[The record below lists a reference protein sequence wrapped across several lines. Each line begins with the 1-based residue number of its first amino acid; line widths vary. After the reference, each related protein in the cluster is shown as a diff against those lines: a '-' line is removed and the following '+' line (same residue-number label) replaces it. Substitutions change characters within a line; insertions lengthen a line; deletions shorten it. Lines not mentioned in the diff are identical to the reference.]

1 MRTVASAA
9 GGAGAFLSGPMS
21 ALPPLSLYVH
31 LPWCVSKCP
40 YCDFNSFA
48 AGSRIQRERYL
59 DALVADAAREADAVA
74 GREIVSVFFG
84 GGTPS
89 LFSPREIARLLT
101 TIEARFAIRA
111 DAEITME
118 ANPGTVESA
127 DPAGY
132 RDAGVNRLSIGAQS
146 FSAAS
151 LARLGRIHGPDDTR
165 RMVER
170 ARAGG
175 FDNINLDLMYALPE
189 QATAD
194 AVADI
199 DAAVELAPE
208 HLSWY
213 QLTLEPNTVFHARPP
228 AGLPDEDTA
237 AGIAAAGRE
246 RLAAAGYVP
255 YEVSAYARDGRRC
268 RHNLNYWTF
277 GDYAAIGAGAHGKLT
292 LPDGV
297 RRYRKPANPG
307 SYMHAIETGAPVSTH
322 DVGEADRVFEFMLGA
337 LRLEDG
343 FDEALFA
350 ARTRLDP
357 ARLGA
362 AAAAAIDRGLIERD
376 AGACWRPTEL
386 GRRFLNDLQAAF
398 LP

>member
-1 MRTVASAA
+1 MTRSTASVVVDD
-9 GGAGAFLSGPMS
+9 
-21 ALPPLSLYVH
+21 LPPLSLYVH

-59 DALVADAAREADAVA
+59 DALVADAAREAQAVA
-74 GREIVSVFFG
+74 GREVISVFLG

-89 LFSPREIARLLT
+89 LFSAREIARLLAT
-101 TIEARFAIRA
+101 VRTRFAVRP

-118 ANPGTVESA
+118 ANPGTIESA

-132 RDAGVNRLSIGAQS
+132 REAGVNRLSIGAQS

-151 LARLGRIHGPDDTR
+151 LERLGRIHGPEDTR

-170 ARAGG
+170 ARAAG
-175 FDNINLDLMYALPE
+175 FDNINLDLMFALPE
-189 QATAD
+189 QTPAEAI
-194 AVADI
+194 ADI
-199 DAAVELAPE
+199 DAAVELEPE
-208 HLSWY
+208 HVSWY

-228 AGLPDEDTA
+228 AGLPDDD
-237 AGIAAAGRE
+237 AAAAIGRAGRR
-246 RLAAAGYVP
+246 RLDAAGYAP
-255 YEVSAYARDGRRC
+255 YEVSAYARAGRRC

-292 LPDGV
+292 SAGGV
-297 RRYRKPANPG
+297 RRYRKPSNPG
-307 SYMHAIETGAPVSTH
+307 SYMRAIESGAAIEAS
-322 DVGEADRVFEFMLGA
+322 DVGPEDRVFEFMLGA
-337 LRLEDG
+337 VRLEDG

-350 ARTRLDP
+350 ARTGLEP
-357 ARLGA
+357 ARLAEA
-362 AAAAAIDRGLIERD
+362 AAEAVDRGLIERD
-376 AGACWRPTEL
+376 PSARWRPTDL

-398 LP
+398 LS

>member
-1 MRTVASAA
+1 
-9 GGAGAFLSGPMS
+9 MS
-21 ALPPLSLYVH
+21 PLPPLSLYVH
-31 LPWCVSKCP
+31 MPWCVSKCP

-48 AGSRIQRERYL
+48 GGSRSERERYL
-59 DALVADAAREADAVA
+59 DALVADAAREAQAVS
-74 GREIVSVFFG
+74 GREVASVFLG

-89 LFSPREIARLLT
+89 LFSPAEIARLLRT
-101 TIEARFAIRA
+101 VETRFAMRP

-118 ANPGTVESA
+118 ANPGGVESA

-132 RDAGVNRLSIGAQS
+132 REAGINRLSIGAQS
-146 FSAAS
+146 FSVTS

-170 ARAGG
+170 ARRAG
-175 FDNINLDLMYALPE
+175 FDNINLDLMFALPE
-189 QATAD
+189 QTPAEAI
-194 AVADI
+194 ADI

-228 AGLPDEDTA
+228 AGLPDDDTA
-237 AGIAAAGRE
+237 AAIGEAGRR
-246 RLAAAGYVP
+246 RLAAAGYRR
-255 YEVSAYARDGRRC
+255 YEVSAYAKNGRRC

-292 LPDGV
+292 LAEGV
-297 RRYRKPANPG
+297 RRYRRPANPG
-307 SYMHAIETGAPVSTH
+307 SYMHAIETKAPLEAS
-322 DVGEADRVFEFMLGA
+322 DVNAADRLFEFMLGA

-343 FDEALFA
+343 FDETLFV
-350 ARTRLDP
+350 ARTGLDP
-357 ARLGA
+357 ARLAEA
-362 AAAAAIDRGLIERD
+362 AEQAVDRGLIWRD
-376 AGACWRPTEL
+376 RTACWRPTDL
-386 GRRFLNDLQAAF
+386 GKRFLDDLQASF

>member
-1 MRTVASAA
+1 MT
-9 GGAGAFLSGPMS
+9 
-21 ALPPLSLYVH
+21 ALPPVSLYVH

-40 YCDFNSFA
+40 YCDFNSYA

-59 DALVADAAREADAVA
+59 DALVADAVREADAVA
-74 GREIVSVFFG
+74 GREIVSLFLG

-89 LFSPREIARLLT
+89 LFSPREIARLLAALR
-101 TIEARFAIRA
+101 ARFDFAA

-132 RDAGVNRLSIGAQS
+132 REAGINRLSIGAQS
-146 FSAAS
+146 FSAES
-151 LARLGRIHGPDDTR
+151 LTRLGRIHGPDDTR

-170 ARAGG
+170 ARRAG
-175 FDNINLDLMYALPE
+175 FDNINLDIMFALPA
-189 QATAD
+189 QSAD
-194 AVADI
+194 DAMADI
-199 DAAVELAPE
+199 DAAIELAPE
-208 HLSWY
+208 HVSWY

-228 AGLPDEDTA
+228 ARLPDDDTA
-237 AGIAAAGRE
+237 AAIGAAGR
-246 RLAAAGYVP
+246 RQLARAGYAA
-255 YEVSAYARDGRRC
+255 YEVSAYARQGRRC
-268 RHNLNYWTF
+268 RHNMNYWTF

-292 LPDGV
+292 SPDGV

-307 SYMHAIETGAPVSTH
+307 SYMHAIETGAPLETS
-322 DVGEADRVFEFMLGA
+322 DVDAADRLFEFMLGA

-343 FDEALFA
+343 FDETLFA
-350 ARTRLDP
+350 ARTGLQP
-357 ARLGA
+357 ARLADA
-362 AAAAAIDRGLIERD
+362 AADAVDRGLIERD
-376 AGACWRPTEL
+376 PSARWRPTDL